1 MTQEKKKRKRYHV
14 HNYYKSCGNCGLWLY
29 ADEDVT
35 VVTGFMG
42 PTDSAYFHTTYEGC
56 MEASDRYNNK
66 IGLWRKGKSL
76 NYGD

>member
-35 VVTGFMG
+35 VVPGFMG

-56 MEASDRYNNK
+56 LKATELLRSK
-66 IGLWRKGKSL
+66 ISFRKKGSVV
-76 NYGD
+76 NYGN